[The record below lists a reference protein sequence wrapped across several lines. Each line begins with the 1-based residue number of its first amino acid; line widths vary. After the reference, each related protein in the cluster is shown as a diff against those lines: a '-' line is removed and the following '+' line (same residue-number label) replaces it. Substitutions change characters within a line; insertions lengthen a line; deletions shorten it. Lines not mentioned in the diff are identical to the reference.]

1 MKEPTNRG
9 GIIGKPDPSA
19 GPGPAIM
26 AADTLRGEEVRNQA
40 GEPLGKIT
48 HIMLDVTHGT
58 IAYAVLSFGAVLG
71 MGDKLFAIP
80 WRSLALDVENKWF
93 VLNVEKER
101 LKNAPGFDK
110 DHWPTMADPR
120 WAGEVEGY
128 FGPVRTPRV
137 PFL

>member
-1 MKEPTNRG
+1 
-9 GIIGKPDPSA
+9 
-19 GPGPAIM
+19 M

-40 GEPLGKIT
+40 GEALGKIT
-48 HIMLDVTHGT
+48 HIMLDVTQGT
-58 IAYAVLSFGAVLG
+58 IAYAVLSFGTFLG
-71 MGDKLFAIP
+71 LGDKLFAIP
-80 WRSLALDVENKWF
+80 WHSLALDVENKWF
-93 VLNVEKER
+93 VLNVARER

-120 WAGEVEGY
+120 WVAEVEGY